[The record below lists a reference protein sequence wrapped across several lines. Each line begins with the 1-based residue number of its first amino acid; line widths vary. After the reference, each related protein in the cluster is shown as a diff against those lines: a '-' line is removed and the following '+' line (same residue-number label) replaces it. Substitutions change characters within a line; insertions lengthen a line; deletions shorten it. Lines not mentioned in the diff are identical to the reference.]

1 MNVQFINNLSAAEP
15 SAGSAHDHGDGNT
28 HSHSHDGP
36 GDHGLTPTSTSR
48 MQVRMSICP
57 HATSGADPRAGKYS
71 ERDLPD
77 YSARNFE
84 ERGFTVG
91 IGGCVAI
98 PRCHSR

>member
-1 MNVQFINNLSAAEP
+1 MITATEI
-15 SAGSAHDHGDGNT
+15 
-28 HSHSHDGP
+28 
-36 GDHGLTPTSTSR
+36 LTPTRMTVLGITDTPMSTSR
-48 MQVRMSICP
+48 MQVRMSICL

-91 IGGCVAI
+91 IGVVRRDPLLPFPADQI
-98 PRCHSR
+98 DAR